1 MRNKISASLCVV
13 SLLGVIG
20 SSGLAQTGAIV
31 CGGATI
37 GFIDDF
43 ETLAPLPTPL
53 NNQFTVIDGDWS
65 NAWLSV
71 PSFPERG
78 AVVDNAGTPV
88 GGNGSQTLRGR
99 VTNVPTG
106 GPSPSLGARARFPEA
121 IIPPADGFVR
131 YETDTFVETLQSGWT
146 WDVGEAPLARV
157 AWGGFDIGSGSLVT
171 NFRVA
176 TAAGYVDA
184 RYIHSAPT
192 GASVGG
198 VALTPVNDWFRLS
211 IEHDSDADTR
221 VYIDFLDGQ
230 GRFLIHEGEA
240 LFQPG
245 ATGIAWR
252 FMTYLETLG
261 ATVHFDNLRVR
272 ALRPGCGD
280 LNGDSAIN
288 FGDLNIMLG
297 AFNAPAGDC
306 PGPDLNLD
314 DAVNFADLNVLLGR
328 FNTACE

>member
-1 MRNKISASLCVV
+1 MRRDIRSALSPIFT
-13 SLLGVIG
+13 LGMVA
-20 SSGLAQTGAIV
+20 SAALAQTGPIQ

-53 NNQFTVIDGDWS
+53 NNQFTVIGQDWS

-71 PSFPERG
+71 PSFPER
-78 AVVDNAGTPV
+78 AAIVDNAGSPV

-99 VTNVPTG
+99 VTNIPTG

-121 IIPPADGFVR
+121 IVPPADGFVR
-131 YETDTFVETLQSGWT
+131 YETDTFVESLQSGWT

-157 AWGGFDIGSGSLVT
+157 AWGGFDLGNGSLVST
-171 NFRVA
+171 FLVA
-176 TAAGYVDA
+176 TASGFVQA
-184 RYIHSAPT
+184 RYVGSAPA
-192 GASVGG
+192 GANVGD
-198 VALTPVNDWFRLS
+198 VVPTPLNDWFRLS
-211 IEHDSDADTR
+211 IEHDADADTR
-221 VYIDFLDGQ
+221 VFIDFLDGQ

-240 LFQPG
+240 LFQPS

-252 FMTYLETLG
+252 FMSYLETLG
-261 ATVHFDNLRVR
+261 ATVHFDRLRVR
-272 ALRPGCGD
+272 ALSPGCGD
-280 LNGDSAIN
+280 LNGDDAIN

-297 AFNAPAGDC
+297 AFNGPAGDC